1 MSIYVLDSSVAVKW
15 ALPEPG
21 SAKALALRDDVLNQI
36 HEIIAPEV
44 FASEVAHALTKAE
57 RQKIIPVGEA
67 ATNLTDIMDA
77 GPTLLPF
84 LPLLARA
91 VEISSATRIAVTDC
105 IFVALAE
112 REGCEVLTAD
122 DRLVKNLPGYRSPS
136 MLRAGAFA
144 FTAVDGSAYGSR
156 DGRA

>member
-1 MSIYVLDSSVAVKW
+1 MNLFVLDSSVAVKW

-21 SAKALALRDDVLNQI
+21 SAKALAFRDDFLKQV
-36 HEIIAPEV
+36 HDAIAPEV

-67 ATNLTDIMDA
+67 ATHLIDIIDA
-77 GPTLLPF
+77 GPTLVPF

-91 VEISSATRIAVTDC
+91 VDISSATRIAVTDC

-112 REGCEVLTAD
+112 QEGCDLVTAD
-122 DRLVKNLPGYRSPS
+122 DRLVKNLPDYPIISIDS
-136 MLRAGAFA
+136 L
-144 FTAVDGSAYGSR
+144 
-156 DGRA
+156 